1 MLDEAQMNE
10 YLESISLFY
19 DEKIKFLSR
28 KDNYISC
35 NDCPKNKEIIEN
47 FDEVT
52 LSCGGDDKDK
62 KCGVKINIKF
72 AKYLFYEKDIQILK
86 DKLNEGINLDIINKY
101 INIINELKEKQIK
114 DSLIEEKLREI
125 TEQFYQINIEN
136 KKEKIHQFYI
146 NRIEKTKRCKEI
158 KHKLNNN
165 SLDEQSKTILRKEY
179 VSIIKLLNE
188 EYSEIKILIDNFNP
202 HIMIKKPIV
211 SIDIKGMDEKKTKKK
226 KKKTKKEKGKEKNN
240 KDTIG
245 NIVKHIISCNGYKTK
260 DQLIKIWGEVGEGD
274 VNLSPLY
281 KLVKENL
288 VLKNIEWREKEDP
301 PIVQASIQQYISGYK
316 RFKNNLTKKDCKETK
331 KEKGKEDNFI
341 FTKGDK
347 VWWEE
352 GSNIIEGNIAQ
363 NIKKKKKLINIIK
376 EDGKEYYIP
385 FDKLIKGIHEPEPEP
400 ELEPIPDQEILYYS
414 NGSDDNKWL
423 STFNVEIPFKYND
436 IEYPSVENA
445 FQAQK
450 LENDHPINNIYK
462 ELFSTYNYKTLPS
475 EKALK
480 LSESYL
486 KENNYTIRSD
496 WDKIKSKLMEEITI
510 LYYDS
515 NSEMKSK
522 LLDTKNKVLIHK
534 GRNIDDYWGVTT
546 KDDRGQNIH
555 GKILMKIR
563 DKLIKED

>member
-1 MLDEAQMNE
+1 MSKINDMDH
-10 YLESISLFY
+10 YLESISIFY
-19 DEKIKFLSR
+19 DEKLKFLST
-28 KDNYISC
+28 KDNFLRC
-35 NDCPKNKEIIEN
+35 KGCPTEKVFKEA
-47 FDEVT
+47 FDEVS
-52 LSCGGDDKDK
+52 LSCGGKDKDDK
-62 KCGVKINIKF
+62 CGMKINIKF
-72 AKYLFYEKDIQILK
+72 PKYIHYEKDMDLLK
-86 DKLNEGINLDIINKY
+86 NELETGLNLEK
-101 INIINELKEKQIK
+101 INEFIDVSESIKEDTKKRKQ
-114 DSLIEEKLREI
+114 IEEKMKDITDKFYKINVQNKKKDIENFYRSRVEKTRRCREI
-125 TEQFYQINIEN
+125 
-136 KKEKIHQFYI
+136 
-146 NRIEKTKRCKEI
+146 
-158 KHKLNNN
+158 
-165 SLDEQSKTILRKEY
+165 LRD
-179 VSIIKLLNE
+179 
-188 EYSEIKILIDNFNP
+188 IDNFEESQKVVLRREYISLIKNLNKEYIQIKELVETFQP
-202 HIMIKKPIV
+202 FYIVKKPEVSLLMNVESEKKKIKKKP
-211 SIDIKGMDEKKTKKK
+211 K
-226 KKKTKKEKGKEKNN
+226 KGKEKDN

-245 NIVKHIISCNGYKTK
+245 TIVKHIISCNGYKTK
-260 DQLIKIWGEVGEGD
+260 DQLIKLWGEVGEGD
-274 VNLSPLY
+274 VNLFPLY
-281 KLVKENL
+281 EMVKENL
-288 VLKNIEWREKEDP
+288 ILKNKEWREKDDP

-331 KEKGKEDNFI
+331 KEKGKEDNLI

-347 VWWEE
+347 VWWED

-400 ELEPIPDQEILYYS
+400 EPELEPIPDQEILYYS
-414 NGSDDNKWL
+414 NGSDDNEWL
-423 STFNVEIPFKYND
+423 STFNVEIPFKYNN

-534 GRNIDDYWGVTT
+534 GGNIDDYWGVTT
-546 KDDRGQNIH
+546 KDDSGQNIH